1 MLSNEYLV
9 DGSSS
14 QPWYLYA
21 ESISNFGIEVI
32 QNYHK
37 NRNDKL
43 MVITY
48 VAVSNMFDL
57 D

>member
-14 QPWYLYA
+14 QTWYLYA